1 MTMGLFDRKPA
12 KVRGTFTY
20 TTFYDPHPHSTGSGR
35 FMLTGVVSA
44 PGIAPVASEALSDW
58 NGKWSKL
65 QPGDTI
71 PAIVDPSDPS
81 RCEIP
86 WKELHP
92 ESAKDLAREAAVQ
105 AAQGGPGTGAA
116 AGAGGATVSFV
127 VDPRM
132 AEMMPGLAGFGQAGG
147 ATGGVLRVAAVGTPS
162 MPSGPEDVLV
172 TGLLLDPM
180 MMQLVQVTA
189 GLPAALRPNPGTE
202 LQTVDGSERPPAQRR
217 SPPRRA
223 RGCPGGSAAPR

>member
-1 MTMGLFDRKPA
+1 MGLFDRKPA

-81 RCEIP
+81 SMRDPVEGASPRECEGP
-86 WKELHP
+86 RQG
-92 ESAKDLAREAAVQ
+92 SCRA
-105 AAQGGPGTGAA
+105 GGPGRARDRRSGRRGRRHRVVRGRPADGGDDAGTGGLRAGGRRDRRCAAGCGRRNPFDAERPRGCAGDRPAPGSDDDA
-116 AGAGGATVSFV
+116 AGAGDRG
-127 VDPRM
+127 
-132 AEMMPGLAGFGQAGG
+132 
-147 ATGGVLRVAAVGTPS
+147 
-162 MPSGPEDVLV
+162 
-172 TGLLLDPM
+172 
-180 MMQLVQVTA
+180 
-189 GLPAALRPNPGTE
+189 
-202 LQTVDGSERPPAQRR
+202 
-217 SPPRRA
+217 PPRRA
-223 RGCPGGSAAPR
+223 PAEPGNRAADGRWQ

>member
-1 MTMGLFDRKPA
+1 MGLFDRKPA

-81 RCEIP
+81 PCEIP

-92 ESAKDLAREAAVQ
+92 RVRRTSPGKLPCRRPRA
-105 AAQGGPGTGAA
+105 GPG
-116 AGAGGATVSFV
+116 
-127 VDPRM
+127 
-132 AEMMPGLAGFGQAGG
+132 
-147 ATGGVLRVAAVGTPS
+147 
-162 MPSGPEDVLV
+162 
-172 TGLLLDPM
+172 
-180 MMQLVQVTA
+180 
-189 GLPAALRPNPGTE
+189 
-202 LQTVDGSERPPAQRR
+202 PAQR
-217 SPPRRA
+217 PA
-223 RGCPGGSAAPR
+223 RAAPPCRSWSTRGWRR